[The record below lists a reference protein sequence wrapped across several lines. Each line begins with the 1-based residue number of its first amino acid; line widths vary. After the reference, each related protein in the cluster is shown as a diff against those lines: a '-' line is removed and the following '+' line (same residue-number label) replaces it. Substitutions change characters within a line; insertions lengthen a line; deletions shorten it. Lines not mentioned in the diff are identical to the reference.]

1 MYGYLEDEGND
12 CDSEI
17 NKSLHKLEI
26 ACGFH
31 EVHCRFDRQSKL
43 WQAENKIDQLL
54 RLEER
59 WADLVAFAG
68 NYIYADPTP
77 TRLVSVFE

>member
-43 WQAENKIDQLL
+43 RQTENKFDQLL
-54 RLEER
+54 TLEER

-68 NYIYADPTP
+68 NYFYADLPPTG
-77 TRLVSVFE
+77 LVAFFE